1 MRRVVF
7 NQKGGVGKTTIVC
20 NLAAIAAQ
28 RGEKV
33 LIIDLDSQCNATQY
47 LLGESVGESNG
58 TIADYFDN
66 TLAFGKLSSKGLD
79 PFISATAYNGLYLVA
94 GSPDLEHL
102 QPKLESRQK
111 IYKLRQALDKLGE
124 EFDSVFIDTPPAL
137 NFYSRSALIASDR
150 VLVPFDCD
158 DFARQA
164 LYVLLDNVGEIQSDH
179 NDELV
184 LDGIVVNQF
193 QARAKLPNKLVD
205 ELIAEGQPVL
215 GARLSPSIKV
225 KESHDASVPL
235 VHFDPRHKITQQYE
249 ALYDEING

>member
-7 NQKGGVGKTTIVC
+7 NQKGGVGKTTIVA
-20 NLAAIAAQ
+20 NLAAIAAE
-28 RGEKV
+28 RGGKV
-33 LIIDLDSQCNATQY
+33 LVIDLDSQCNATQY
-47 LLGESVGESNG
+47 LLGDAVADSNG
-58 TIADYFDN
+58 TIADYFES
-66 TLAFGKLSSKGLD
+66 TLAFGKLGNKGLD
-79 PFISATAYNGLYLVA
+79 PFITPTAYNGLYLVA

-102 QPKLESRQK
+102 QPKLEARQK

-124 EFDSVFIDTPPAL
+124 FDSIFIDTPPAL
-137 NFYSRSALIASDR
+137 NFYSRSALIASER

-164 LYVLLDNVGEIQSDH
+164 LYVLLDNIAEIQADH
-179 NDELV
+179 NEDLV

-193 QARAKLPNKLVD
+193 QARAKLPNKLVE

-215 GARLSPSIKV
+215 GAKLSPSIKV

-235 VHFDPRHKITQQYE
+235 VHFDAKHKISQQFS

>member
-20 NLAAIAAQ
+20 NLAAIAAE
-28 RGEKV
+28 RGQKV
-33 LIIDLDSQCNATQY
+33 LVIDLDSQCNSTQY
-47 LLGESVGESNG
+47 LLGDAVGDSRG
-58 TIADYFDN
+58 TIADFLEG
-66 TLAFGKLSSKGLD
+66 TLSFGKRGGKSLD
-79 PFISATAYNGLYLVA
+79 EYLTPTAYNGLYVVA

-102 QPKLESRQK
+102 QPKLEARQK

-124 EFDSVFIDTPPAL
+124 FDSIYIDTPPAL
-137 NFYSRSALIASDR
+137 NFYSRSALIAAER

-164 LYVLLDNVGEIQSDH
+164 LYVLMDNIAEIQADH
-179 NDELV
+179 NEALE

-193 QARAKLPNKLVD
+193 QARARLPNKLVE
-205 ELIAEGQPVL
+205 ELLAEGQPVL
-215 GARLSPSIKV
+215 EARLAPSVKV

-235 VHFDPRHKITQQYE
+235 VHFEPKHKITQQYQ
-249 ALYDEING
+249 ALYDELGA